1 MDQFRN
7 FVVRGV
13 EEWKGD
19 ESFNQST
26 KGLGVQHLIFQ
37 EMHLGWEQHVS
48 KERACEMGGMPEP
61 ILHLI
66 KCNHIVTFDWGDC
79 LYRTNILSSTPHYS
93 YPGIDEIL
101 ETVND
106 YNNKGTNSGG
116 YHVFIQC
123 AIYTSKSSCVHDGGF
138 LKVIYSGTRE
148 WTTIECI
155 FNKLGMDAIF
165 EKVLAHN
172 SNVSDRGN
180 IQYSV
185 GYTNQ
190 SYGKTKENPRISK
203 PNILTKTTH
212 DDVAQ
217 MAIMSHIMDI
227 VDGEGVNFPDRER
240 TKKFGNELAKKFNYT
255 GPYSDNISCEAKTN
269 AVIYHNNPLY
279 CHFDRG
285 NDYIDGYD
293 FASYRC
299 VPHQDSEAWQE
310 REEVDGCPGSTDC
323 LHPYCC
329 LPLP

>member
-1 MDQFRN
+1 MVTFMDQFRN

-37 EMHLGWEQHVS
+37 EMHPGWEQHVP

-93 YPGIDEIL
+93 YPSVDEIL

-123 AIYTSKSSCVHDGGF
+123 ATYMSKSSCVDDGGF

-172 SNVSDRGN
+172 SHVPASDTGLCCHPILKTSTSAVMKTSLGLSWNPPLERMTLQCRTGGLLT
-180 IQYSV
+180 Y
-185 GYTNQ
+185 GWTLTN
-190 SYGKTKENPRISK
+190 
-203 PNILTKTTH
+203 
-212 DDVAQ
+212 D
-217 MAIMSHIMDI
+217 
-227 VDGEGVNFPDRER
+227 
-240 TKKFGNELAKKFNYT
+240 
-255 GPYSDNISCEAKTN
+255 
-269 AVIYHNNPLY
+269 
-279 CHFDRG
+279 
-285 NDYIDGYD
+285 
-293 FASYRC
+293 AS
-299 VPHQDSEAWQE
+299 W
-310 REEVDGCPGSTDC
+310 
-323 LHPYCC
+323 
-329 LPLP
+329 